1 MKSIKD
7 DVITISIN
15 SNDKQAFKNYC
26 DDLGKL
32 ENGLKAT
39 PSRIIREQFILP
51 ILQGAKND

>member
-1 MKSIKD
+1 MSIKD

-39 PSRIIREQFILP
+39 PSRMIREQFILP
-51 ILQGAKND
+51 ILRRVKRD